1 MLRKPLGQLGPCGPR
16 PGLRGRA
23 SSIQNGSGGK
33 AAHALPMRERLDC
46 PSQKASVLAICAL
59 GDRADPVMRAYIA
72 TPDSRSRTRQA
83 GSKPDTFGAD
93 FRLPGP
99 LPSASG
105 PAAPWPDPPS
115 PRALLCM
122 DSASRVAAASRGP
135 AASPAPGHPLRPR
148 HPVCRRHP
156 CTRGHHHRPATL
168 SAWTRHPPPPPSLS
182 APPRC
187 PRPLAVRPPIVHH
200 LPHWRI
206 IENYIDPY
214 RLSRS
219 GLVL

>member
-16 PGLRGRA
+16 SGLRGRA

-135 AASPAPGHPLRPR
+135 AASGVPAASLHPG
-148 HPVCRRHP
+148 
-156 CTRGHHHRPATL
+156 
-168 SAWTRHPPPPPSLS
+168 PPPPACDALCVDSPSPASPLAVRAPSLS